1 MHNLV
6 DPYWD
11 GFSLHG
17 YFNFQLILNSR
28 VRLWLKPNFR
38 HNFSFSLLLVPKW
51 IVILHKF
58 HFLLLFQFIWQQSG
72 MHNRF
77 FPPVRYFLFTYT
89 HKYKLLRSNIFLSF
103 WFQRILS
110 PFSYLWIIKVTFVS
124 SWKPAITWTL
134 VNVHLLKIYVYFH
147 DTP

>member
-17 YFNFQLILNSR
+17 YFNFQLILNNR

-38 HNFSFSLLLVPKW
+38 HNFSFSLLLVPRW
-51 IVILHKF
+51 IVILQKY
-58 HFLLLFQFIWQQSG
+58 HFLLSFSSFGNSQACITD
-72 MHNRF
+72 F
-77 FPPVRYFLFTYT
+77 FPPVRYVLFTYT
-89 HKYKLLRSNIFLSF
+89 HKYNLLRSNIFLRL
-103 WFQRILS
+103 QRTLS